1 MDAPNDRVGGS
12 PSVARPRANILRS
25 NGRQRRRF
33 RVSLAGASTCF
44 TVDVS
49 AGGFCVEAMRVMVPG
64 TSVTGTIDADG
75 KSFPFSGSV
84 AWTRAS
90 EPRLGLRGRMGVR
103 FASIAEEFRSM
114 VGPR

>member
-1 MDAPNDRVGGS
+1 MDVPNDSVGGS
-12 PSVARPRANILRS
+12 PSVAKPRNILRS

-49 AGGFCVEAMRVMVPG
+49 AGGFCVEAMKVMIPG
-64 TSVTGTIDADG
+64 TCVTGTIEADG
-75 KSFPFSGSV
+75 RAFTFSGSV

-103 FASIAEEFRSM
+103 FASIPEDFRVM
-114 VGPR
+114 VVPK